1 MTNEVTQEI
10 ENELKRMIVDTL
22 MLEDLTV
29 DQIDN
34 EAQLFGGGLGLDS
47 IDALELALA
56 ISKRFSVRI
65 TADDERNK
73 EIFRTVGTL
82 AAFISEETRRRAAGG
97 ATEGQT
103 DAAARR
109 K

>member
-1 MTNEVTQEI
+1 MSDI
-10 ENELKRMIVDTL
+10 ETELKRMIVDTL

-34 EAQLFGGGLGLDS
+34 DAPLFGGGLGLDS

-56 ISKRFSVRI
+56 ISKRFGVRI

-82 AAFISEETRRRAAGG
+82 ATFISAETRRAQEPA
-97 ATEGQT
+97 
-103 DAAARR
+103 
-109 K
+109 

>member
-1 MTNEVTQEI
+1 MNEEI

-34 EAQLFGGGLGLDS
+34 DATLFGGGLGLDS

-56 ISKRFSVRI
+56 ISKKFSVRI

-73 EIFRTVGTL
+73 EIFRSVSTL
-82 AAFISEETRRRAAGG
+82 AAFIAEETKRRREAAAAAGR
-97 ATEGQT
+97 TE
-103 DAAARR
+103 A